1 MRIQVPGLE
10 GYYGP
15 KNWARNQSAGPL
27 SASSSYDE
35 MCATAAFPKRR
46 GSASKSGSA
55 FDGKVR
61 DGIEANG
68 GGGGGDYTSLVEA
81 ESAEKSAEWRGAIS
95 AIVAAEGLRAE

>member
-55 FDGKVR
+55 FDGNAR

-68 GGGGGDYTSLVEA
+68 GGGENTSLVEA